1 MTGGENMT
9 RQAELVKLQ
18 RQLEELRR
26 TRPDVYDLIMDAAA
40 LSPEQYDE
48 FMRQAMPILRKYM
61 N

>member
-1 MTGGENMT
+1 MT

-26 TRPDVYDLIMDAAA
+26 TRPDVYDLILDAAA

>member
-26 TRPDVYDLIMDAAA
+26 TRPDVYNLIIDAAA

>member
-1 MTGGENMT
+1 MT
-9 RQAELVKLQ
+9 RQAELLKMQ

-26 TRPDVYDLIMDAAA
+26 TRPDVYDLITDALT